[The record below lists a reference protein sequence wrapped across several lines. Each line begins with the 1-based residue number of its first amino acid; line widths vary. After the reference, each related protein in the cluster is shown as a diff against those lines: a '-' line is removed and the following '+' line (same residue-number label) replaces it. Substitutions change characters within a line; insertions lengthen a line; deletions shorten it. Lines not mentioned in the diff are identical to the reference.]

1 SPLQDSQVNGTPA
14 DFADVHQVVRPTV
27 DAGKP
32 RRHHKA
38 GESFPKNRK
47 NNLLYPRNS
56 ALYHVV
62 SLCQSRRS
70 RNDVAAGDVSTGWPV
85 PVHYVVTEFD
95 RESRPVDQG
104 DKRVLAPGVY
114 IDAGIAGLA
123 VRGQPGFRPTANLP
137 SLAIHCVLNL
147 IDTGHDVVHGL
158 LADQSNLHQALS
170 IK

>member
-1 SPLQDSQVNGTPA
+1 
-14 DFADVHQVVRPTV
+14 
-27 DAGKP
+27 K
-32 RRHHKA
+32 
-38 GESFPKNRK
+38 
-47 NNLLYPRNS
+47 NLLHPRNS

-70 RNDVAAGDVSTGWPV
+70 RNDVEAGDVLTGWSV
-85 PVHYVVTEFD
+85 LVHDEVTELD

-104 DKRVLAPGVY
+104 DKRVLTPGVY

-123 VRGQPGFRPTANLP
+123 VRGPPGFRSTATRP
-137 SLAIHCVLNL
+137 SLAIHRALNL
-147 IDTGHDVVHGL
+147 IDAGHDAVPGL